1 MTRSIRN
8 PRRTD
13 LAPKRLATIAEAA
26 EQARCNS
33 RTIRR
38 RISDG
43 SLVGYRMGPRLIRVD
58 LNELEALL
66 RPIPTAGD
74 GALSRGRYGTVQ
86 AESAR
91 VQNRTRAPDVD
102 RLTGV
107 CTPKADAE
115 AAAG

>member
-1 MTRSIRN
+1 MTRSIRT
-8 PRRTD
+8 PSRAD

-38 RISDG
+38 RIADG
-43 SLVGYRMGPRLIRVD
+43 SLTGYRMGPRLIRVD
-58 LNELEALL
+58 LNELDAIL

-74 GALSRGRYGTVQ
+74 GALSRGRPV
-86 AESAR
+86 E
-91 VQNRTRAPDVD
+91 

-107 CTPKADAE
+107 CPPKANVE
-115 AAAG
+115 AATI